1 VSPNCSRY
9 FSSNPAKGESI
20 ANASGQPVGA
30 PAMTR
35 VRNRG
40 KMTIGKQLKI
50 YSQLSKAR
58 LSALVVMT
66 TSAGFFMAG
75 APVGWTALAATCVGT
90 TMAACSANTFNQVYE
105 VKTDSLMNRTRGR
118 PLPMGKISRAHATGW
133 GVATGVASAGLL
145 TLGAN
150 PLTAGLGILNI
161 GLYAGIYTPMKL
173 RSEWNTW
180 VGAIVGAI
188 PPVMG
193 YAAVTG
199 TIASPEC
206 ALLASTLFL
215 WQFPHFFSLA
225 WIHKKDYANGGY
237 KMVPVADPTG
247 ARTARLVERYAA
259 YMIPLP
265 IISSAMGVTSY
276 MFAVESLVVN
286 GYAYMLARKFA
297 ENPDKESARAV
308 FKASLWYL
316 PVMLSLMVFHSKNW
330 KNDEPETPA
339 IITSA
344 KQTLKTACPHEAIY
358 GAEQQQPE
366 TIEAGVAGAER
377 SSSSAAF
384 CPIPG
389 KIKYEEK

>member
-1 VSPNCSRY
+1 
-9 FSSNPAKGESI
+9 
-20 ANASGQPVGA
+20 
-30 PAMTR
+30 
-35 VRNRG
+35 
-40 KMTIGKQLKI
+40 
-50 YSQLSKAR
+50 
-58 LSALVVMT
+58 
-66 TSAGFFMAG
+66 
-75 APVGWTALAATCVGT
+75 
-90 TMAACSANTFNQVYE
+90 
-105 VKTDSLMNRTRGR
+105 
-118 PLPMGKISRAHATGW
+118 
-133 GVATGVASAGLL
+133 
-145 TLGAN
+145 
-150 PLTAGLGILNI
+150 
-161 GLYAGIYTPMKL
+161 
-173 RSEWNTW
+173 
-180 VGAIVGAI
+180 
-188 PPVMG
+188 
-193 YAAVTG
+193 
-199 TIASPEC
+199 
-206 ALLASTLFL
+206 
-215 WQFPHFFSLA
+215 
-225 WIHKKDYANGGY
+225 
-237 KMVPVADPTG
+237 
-247 ARTARLVERYAA
+247 
-259 YMIPLP
+259 
-265 IISSAMGVTSY
+265 